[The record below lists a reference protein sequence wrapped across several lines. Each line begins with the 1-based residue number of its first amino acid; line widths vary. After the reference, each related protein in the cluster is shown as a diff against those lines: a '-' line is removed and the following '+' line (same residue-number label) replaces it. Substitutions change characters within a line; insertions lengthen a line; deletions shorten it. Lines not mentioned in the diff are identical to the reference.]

1 MIAEILPPWVMVAEM
16 FGDVP
21 EDTLFPEEESLI
33 ARAVEKRRREFVTGR
48 HCARTTLARL
58 GVPPGPI
65 LRGDRGAPQWPSGTI
80 GSITHCSGYRAAAVA
95 TSASGITIGIDA
107 EPHGPLPDGVLETVA
122 SPEEIAALGRLHDG
136 NPRVS
141 WDRILFSAKES
152 VYKAWFPLTG
162 RWLDSTEATVEV
174 DPSGQF
180 TATLLISDPRIGTDR
195 LAGRWI
201 VTDGLLATAI
211 ALPRVV
217 PEHDRS
223 A

>member
-1 MIAEILPPWVMVAEM
+1 MIGEILPPWVTVAEM
-16 FGDVP
+16 SDDAP
-21 EDTLFPEEESLI
+21 EDTLFPEEEPLI
-33 ARAVEKRRREFVTGR
+33 ARAVEKRRREFITGR
-48 HCARTTLARL
+48 HCARTALARL

-95 TSASGITIGIDA
+95 TSTSGITIGIDA

-122 SPEEIAALGRLHDG
+122 SPEEIAALDRLRNG
-136 NPRVS
+136 NPQVS

-162 RWLDSTEATVEV
+162 RWLDFTEAAV
-174 DPSGQF
+174 DVDLSGRF
-180 TATLLISDPRIGTDR
+180 TATLLISDPRMGTDR

-211 ALPRVV
+211 ALPHVG
-217 PEHDRS
+217 PEQDRS

>member
-1 MIAEILPPWVMVAEM
+1 MIGEILPAWVTVAEM
-16 FGDVP
+16 FDDAP
-21 EDTLFPEEESLI
+21 EDTLFPEEEPLI
-33 ARAVEKRRREFVTGR
+33 ARAVEKRRREFITGR
-48 HCARTTLARL
+48 HCARTALARL

-80 GSITHCSGYRAAAVA
+80 GSITHCSRYRAAAVA

-107 EPHGPLPDGVLETVA
+107 EPDGPLPDGVLETVA
-122 SPEEIAALGRLHDG
+122 SPEEIAALDRLRDG

-162 RWLDSTEATVEV
+162 RWLDFTEATVDV
-174 DPSGQF
+174 DSSGRF
-180 TATLLISDPRIGTDR
+180 TATLLISDPRMGTDR
-195 LAGRWI
+195 LTGRWI
-201 VTDGLLATAI
+201 VADGLLATAI